1 MAIVTP
7 PRISQLPLPRPPPPK
22 FPPHPGGA
30 QRQAES
36 SEKRA
41 PLSAPQQRPETRA
54 GRPHT
59 RAHTPARS
67 RTAPP
72 APLHL
77 PPTTTTMS
85 VARQEK
91 TILFDVSKREA
102 FTPAQGL
109 GQLRR
114 KLQPNYKI
122 TQNKDAITL
131 AALREANVAVFCGP
145 RERFSTAEF
154 DAMKEYLNEGGSILI
169 SLGEDGEPAFSTNIN
184 YFCEE
189 YGMAFSEDAVVRTV
203 YHKYFHPKE
212 VHIANGVVNRE
223 INVAA
228 GKRPRNAGQPGA
240 ASTGAAVP
248 AAISESS
255 PNAPLTFAYPYGCSL
270 VVQKPAFPVLSSGPL
285 SFPINRPV
293 CGMWEARSPKA
304 GGEGAPG
311 RLCVLG
317 SSYLMQDEWLDKEE
331 NAKLMNVVFRWL
343 SGAPDVQM
351 DQHDMEDPD
360 ISEYHQLPET
370 EALAE
375 RVRCCLQE
383 SEEVSKDFTTLFDDQ
398 LFKFDTSLIP
408 EAVRLYEQ
416 LDVKHEP
423 LSLIPP
429 QFEHPLPPLSP
440 AVFPPSL
447 REPPPPA
454 LDLFDLDDQFASDKL
469 RLAHLTNKCNDDDL
483 EFFIKEAGDLLGVSQ
498 QLRPE
503 HRTARPILAQIFKQI
518 AAWKKL
524 NAEPEAMAH
533 FKRLNNMP

>member
-1 MAIVTP
+1 
-7 PRISQLPLPRPPPPK
+7 
-22 FPPHPGGA
+22 
-30 QRQAES
+30 
-36 SEKRA
+36 
-41 PLSAPQQRPETRA
+41 
-54 GRPHT
+54 
-59 RAHTPARS
+59 
-67 RTAPP
+67 
-72 APLHL
+72 
-77 PPTTTTMS
+77 MS

-169 SLGEDGEPAFSTNIN
+169 SLGEDGEPAFSTNVN